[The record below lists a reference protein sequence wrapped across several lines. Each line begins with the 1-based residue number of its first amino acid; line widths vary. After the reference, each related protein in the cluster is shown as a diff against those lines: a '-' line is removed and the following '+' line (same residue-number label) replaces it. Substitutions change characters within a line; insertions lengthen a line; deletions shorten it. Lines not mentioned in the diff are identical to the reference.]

1 MSDKNYM
8 TKEKYR
14 ELEENLKQM
23 QTKGR
28 REIAQKI
35 GDARSHGD
43 LSENADYDAAKE
55 EQGLFEMK
63 IAKLSQ
69 LLSNAEIIDPSDF
82 PDDKVYILSKVK
94 VLNKKVKFLS
104 NNAGGILGG
113 ISTGEDI
120 IMRLAI
126 KPVSSISKKLKTIT
140 KSGKNTS
147 IQTLGRHDCCLAPRI
162 IPVAEA
168 MAALVILDQ
177 SL

>member
-8 TKEKYR
+8 TKEKYK
-14 ELEENLKQM
+14 ELEENLKKM

-82 PDDKVYILSKVK
+82 PDDKVYILSNVK
-94 VLNKKVKFLS
+94 VLNKKVNREMTFQL
-104 NNAGGILGG
+104 
-113 ISTGEDI
+113 
-120 IMRLAI
+120 
-126 KPVSSISKKLKTIT
+126 VSAAEADFEQNKISISSPL
-140 KSGKNTS
+140 GKALMGKA
-147 IQTLGRHDCCLAPRI
+147 IGD
-162 IPVAEA
+162 VAEMVA
-168 MAALVILDQ
+168 PAGTVKYEILDI
-177 SL
+177 SKP

>member
-14 ELEENLKQM
+14 ELEENLKKM

-82 PDDKVYILSKVK
+82 PDDKVYILSYVK
-94 VLNKKVKFLS
+94 VLNKKVNKEMTFQLVS
-104 NNAGGILGG
+104 AAEADFEKNK
-113 ISTGEDI
+113 IS
-120 IMRLAI
+120 
-126 KPVSSISKKLKTIT
+126 VSSPLGSALMGKAVGEEAEMVAPAGTVKYEILEISK
-140 KSGKNTS
+140 
-147 IQTLGRHDCCLAPRI
+147 P
-162 IPVAEA
+162 
-168 MAALVILDQ
+168 
-177 SL
+177 

>member
-1 MSDKNYM
+1 MTEKNYM

-14 ELEENLKQM
+14 ELEEDLKTM

-35 GDARSHGD
+35 ADARSHGD

-69 LLSNAEIIDPSDF
+69 LLSNAEIIDPADF

-94 VLNKKVKFLS
+94 VLNKKVNKEMTFQL
-104 NNAGGILGG
+104 
-113 ISTGEDI
+113 
-120 IMRLAI
+120 
-126 KPVSSISKKLKTIT
+126 VS
-140 KSGKNTS
+140 
-147 IQTLGRHDCCLAPRI
+147 A
-162 IPVAEA
+162 AEA
-168 MAALVILDQ
+168 DFEKNKISVNSPLGKALMGKAIGEIAEMVAPAGTIKYEILDIEKP
-177 SL
+177 

>member
-8 TKEKYR
+8 TKEKYK
-14 ELEENLKQM
+14 ELEENLKKM

-69 LLSNAEIIDPSDF
+69 LLSNAEIIDTFSKDLPEDVLTTYIVPTLEKDKTTNISGGFVF
-82 PDDKVYILSKVK
+82 PNQILT
-94 VLNKKVKFLS
+94 FTC
-104 NNAGGILGG
+104 I
-113 ISTGEDI
+113 
-120 IMRLAI
+120 
-126 KPVSSISKKLKTIT
+126 
-140 KSGKNTS
+140 
-147 IQTLGRHDCCLAPRI
+147 
-162 IPVAEA
+162 
-168 MAALVILDQ
+168 
-177 SL
+177 

>member
-1 MSDKNYM
+1 MSEKNYM

-14 ELEENLKQM
+14 ELEENLKKM

-69 LLSNAEIIDPSDF
+69 LLSNAEIIDPSEF
-82 PDDKVYILSKVK
+82 PDDKVYILSYVK
-94 VLNKKVKFLS
+94 VMNKKVNKEMTFQLVS
-104 NNAGGILGG
+104 AAEADFEKNK
-113 ISTGEDI
+113 IS
-120 IMRLAI
+120 
-126 KPVSSISKKLKTIT
+126 VSSPLGKALMGKAIGEEAEMVAPAGTIKYEILDISK
-140 KSGKNTS
+140 
-147 IQTLGRHDCCLAPRI
+147 P
-162 IPVAEA
+162 
-168 MAALVILDQ
+168 
-177 SL
+177 